1 MIVEKF
7 DRFHEKFK
15 FKLFNGY
22 FVIEGNCIRE
32 FFCEIAFTSKNYF
45 KYSFSKYQTIFN
57 IFKYHLECMIDKPF
71 VWDIPELLIQYTDEI
86 INKKEVLSSEDFRD
100 GTFVCIFT
108 YFNARSILV
117 PSAKSRHALILRFV
131 QVLVHFTHLYC
142 YCTSET
148 SRKTIG

>member
-22 FVIEGNCIRE
+22 FVIEGNCLRE
-32 FFCEIAFTSKNYF
+32 FFCEIACTSKNYF

-100 GTFVCIFT
+100 GTISAISQSTLFSQSTLCTTLTKGSYSIFNLAGWH
-108 YFNARSILV
+108 Y
-117 PSAKSRHALILRFV
+117 
-131 QVLVHFTHLYC
+131 
-142 YCTSET
+142 
-148 SRKTIG
+148 

>member
-22 FVIEGNCIRE
+22 FVIEGNCLRE
-32 FFCEIAFTSKNYF
+32 FFCEIACTSKNYF

-100 GTFVCIFT
+100 GTKFVKICKK
-108 YFNARSILV
+108 SIE
-117 PSAKSRHALILRFV
+117 I
-131 QVLVHFTHLYC
+131 
-142 YCTSET
+142 
-148 SRKTIG
+148 